1 MPGNILVSVL
11 EFMGLPSSSPSSSIS
26 VKVSM
31 GKIEF
36 QTWDKGDFSFPLTTL
51 RDNLIVA
58 LLDADGKEISHAGVE
73 TASIVEKGIWD
84 DLFLLEGGGHVRMK
98 LRFVLSEDERDRI
111 RMMRASALKIKH
123 DELLNRS
130 IRSSRT
136 STMAGRSQ
144 SEESGTESIK
154 EIYPNQKQ
162 STSNDADQYEEVSS
176 ANPVPQGVDVH
187 RTEESQ
193 GELERNE
200 SKSLPAEFPT
210 RSICSNEIS
219 LFLGGSGLDGAST
232 SDSIPRNLEEDRAH
246 NPQKQSQLGKTP
258 SKVRNMISAFESGL
272 AQDMRSSIKPPPT
285 QSQSKELQ
293 QGPTFTRKRGE
304 KINSL
309 GALDES
315 KSSGDTGK
323 VEELITKKFQIKG
336 TNSNPRDKFNVVHK
350 EVAREEEKSHQDL
363 MRLSPSETPTVSGRM
378 LDEYSGT
385 HPPCNLFPDKQDS
398 CGNSVIVESR
408 RGIQFKNVQEINVG
422 GASCHKFE
430 SIDCC
435 EAKHSSFESSGA
447 WIFPDEARHFCV
459 TTGGKK
465 VMDLM
470 GGSSTKPNVQE
481 GKLNLS
487 MQEYMEEHGVDA
499 GNAIEV
505 DKDEKNCHKVR
516 KLKPESLEDMDT
528 SGSGGPLGQAIKIAI
543 MVGFGILVLLTRQRN
558 NR

>member
-136 STMAGRSQ
+136 STMAAVSVEEVTSEGCLISNPVIFCK

-378 LDEYSGT
+378 LDEYS
-385 HPPCNLFPDKQDS
+385 
-398 CGNSVIVESR
+398 
-408 RGIQFKNVQEINVG
+408 
-422 GASCHKFE
+422 
-430 SIDCC
+430 
-435 EAKHSSFESSGA
+435 
-447 WIFPDEARHFCV
+447 DEARHFCV